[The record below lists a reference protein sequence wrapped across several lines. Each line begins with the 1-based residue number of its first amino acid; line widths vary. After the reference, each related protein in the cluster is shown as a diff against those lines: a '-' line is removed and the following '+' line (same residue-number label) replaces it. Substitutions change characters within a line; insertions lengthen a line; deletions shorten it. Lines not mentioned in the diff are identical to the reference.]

1 MTRFAVSSCL
11 IVSCFLALD
20 DFTLLL
26 QPTAKAPKKKM
37 DDWKTIYIYIPFQVE
52 IPWKLKPPPLSG
64 YG

>member
-37 DDWKTIYIYIPFQVE
+37 DDWKTIYIPFQVE